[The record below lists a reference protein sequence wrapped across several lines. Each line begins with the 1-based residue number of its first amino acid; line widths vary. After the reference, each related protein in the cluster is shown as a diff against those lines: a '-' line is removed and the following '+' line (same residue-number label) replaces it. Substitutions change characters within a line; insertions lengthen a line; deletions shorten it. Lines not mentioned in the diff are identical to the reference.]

1 MDILDDQ
8 YQRAMARRLEAHVVA
23 TLRKKTKDIRFFRT
37 KTEEAAIST
46 LDADQVELGQLLGEG
61 SFSEAL
67 EIVRVGPRLPSATT
81 NDDASNNISI
91 KDDTQIDFAHTSN
104 STTRFVLKRVRRELG
119 TNPKKFHDAVV
130 GLVLES
136 EYLSRLDHP
145 NIIKLRAVSEGGVTC
160 IGERKDFFLILDR
173 VNETLADRMKG
184 WHREAKTS
192 DTLEQGGHL
201 GKQIHCYQE
210 KVSYALQIARALEY
224 LHSKDILFR
233 DLKPGNIGLIGD
245 TVQLFDFGLSGELPK
260 ACPKE
265 RELFR
270 MSRVGTRRYM
280 APEVYLR
287 QPYNAKADVYSWAI
301 VFHEMMSLTKAY
313 ATVDADI
320 FELLV
325 CIEGVRPR
333 INEDWPIRIQH
344 LLVNGWAQRALKR
357 PTMSTI
363 REKLESLT
371 ESLARKIQL
380 PSEETSLQS
389 LTYSTPFA
397 STTMLLPS
405 IPVETLHHSLF

>member
-1 MDILDDQ
+1 MNMLDDQ
-8 YQRAMARRLEAHVVA
+8 YQRAMARQLEAHVVT
-23 TLRKKTKDIRFFRT
+23 TLRKKSKEIRFFRT
-37 KTEEAAIST
+37 KTKEAAIST
-46 LDADQVELGQLLGEG
+46 LDADHVGLGRLLGEG

-67 EIVRVGPRLPSATT
+67 EIVRVGPRLPSTPT
-81 NDDASNNISI
+81 DNDASNNISI
-91 KDDTQIDFAHTSN
+91 KDDTQLDFAHTSY
-104 STTRFVLKRVRRELG
+104 SATSFVLKRVRRELAK
-119 TNPKKFHDAVV
+119 NPKRFHDAVI
-130 GLVLES
+130 GLVHES

-145 NIIKLRAVSEGGVTC
+145 NIIKLRAVSMGGVTC

-184 WHREAKTS
+184 WHLEAKAS
-192 DTLEQGGHL
+192 DTLEQGEHL
-201 GKQIHCYQE
+201 GKQIHSYQE
-210 KVSYALQIARALEY
+210 KLSYALQIARALEY

-233 DLKPGNIGLIGD
+233 DLKPGNIGLIGE

-260 ACPKE
+260 ARPKE

-313 ATVDADI
+313 DTFDADI
-320 FELLV
+320 FGLMV

-333 INEDWPIRIQH
+333 VNKDWPIIIQH
-344 LLVNGWAQRALKR
+344 LLVNGWAQRAGKR

-363 REKLESLT
+363 REKLESLI
-371 ESLARKIQL
+371 ERLARKMRL
-380 PSEETSLQS
+380 PSEETPRQS
-389 LTYSTPFA
+389 LPCSTPFA
-397 STTMLLPS
+397 STTRIPPS
-405 IPVETLHHSLF
+405 IPVETPPCSL